1 MHSAETIEDTSQREN
16 IFHSRCTVKGK
27 VCSLIV
33 DGGSCAN
40 AASAYMV
47 EKLELVTK
55 KHPHSYKLQWLTMEM
70 RHQNTYSMYVNG
82 KKITLTCLKPS
93 EIPRANHT
101 AKNDKSLFITQ
112 VEVDT
117 ELKGGTGANLLLL
130 VESDELN
137 QHDEVP
143 ALVKPLLSEFA
154 DVFPNELHA
163 GLPPIRVI
171 EHQIDLVPG
180 SILPNK
186 EAYRCSSHEAKE
198 LKKQVNELVAK
209 GYVRTSMS
217 PCSVPALLVPKK
229 YVEGKPAKKEEL
241 VAGLAN
247 AL

>member
-1 MHSAETIEDTSQREN
+1 MHSAETIVDKSQREN

-40 AASAYMV
+40 AICAYMV

-55 KHPHSYKLQWLTMEM
+55 KHPHPYKLQWLTMEM
-70 RHQNTYSMYVNG
+70 RHQNTYSLYMNG

-93 EIPRANHT
+93 EIPRADPT
-101 AKNDKSLFITQ
+101 AKNDKSLFMTQ
-112 VEVDT
+112 AEVDT
-117 ELKGGTGANLLLL
+117 KLKGGNLLLL
-130 VESDELN
+130 IESDELN

-154 DVFPNELHA
+154 DVFPNELPA
-163 GLPPIRVI
+163 SLPPIRGI

-180 SILPNK
+180 SILHNK

-198 LKKQVNELVAK
+198 LKSKL
-209 GYVRTSMS
+209 MS
-217 PCSVPALLVPKK
+217 WLQRGMLEPA
-229 YVEGKPAKKEEL
+229 
-241 VAGLAN
+241 
-247 AL
+247 